1 MLFRSGTN
9 GAAGAKGETG
19 AQGIQGIQ
27 GLKGDTGATGA
38 TGPAGPAGSVNVKVI
53 TLTSSSNSSWTFSA
67 AGPTSSPSDAF
78 GNLGA
83 NKSFKFNVILTL
95 QTSKSITWNNYALGA
110 YVSTDQSGT
119 NPTYSTQYGTGKYI
133 DSGGVAKYQASFI
146 ITGVVTTSAV
156 TNLIV
161 TLYDND
167 GLAASAFGASMPV
180 SVSGKALVEEVG
192 SIV

>member
-1 MLFRSGTN
+1 MLFRS
-9 GAAGAKGETG
+9 
-19 AQGIQGIQ
+19 
-27 GLKGDTGATGA
+27 
-38 TGPAGPAGSVNVKVI
+38 
-53 TLTSSSNSSWTFSA
+53 
-67 AGPTSSPSDAF
+67 
-78 GNLGA
+78 
-83 NKSFKFNVILTL
+83 FNVILTL